1 MFSLKQAALLVIH
14 LLKIQNVFQV
24 SATEIHRNMLVSSG
38 DPVTFTCN
46 ISENSTVLIH
56 WTSGRYYF
64 TYSRSLNQT
73 KSNFSSERVKID
85 SNIPSKL
92 CIFRAQRDDA
102 GLYTCTITDGGGYHK
117 ITWDLTVSKQEGTR
131 FLKYVWFILSPAI
144 GLLLCC
150 ITSAFCL
157 CRRKNATGNQD
168 LDLNNSR
175 ILSCVVYNVQLE
187 EKAVPSQIKMTA
199 M

>member
-1 MFSLKQAALLVIH
+1 
-14 LLKIQNVFQV
+14 
-24 SATEIHRNMLVSSG
+24 MLVSSG

-46 ISENSTVLIH
+46 ISENATVLIH

-92 CIFRAQRDDA
+92 CIFRAQHDDA
-102 GLYTCTITDGGGYHK
+102 GLYTCTITDGGGYNK
-117 ITWDLTVSKQEGTR
+117 FTWDLTVSEQEGIC
-131 FLKYVWFILSPAI
+131 FSKYIFFILSPAI

-150 ITSAFCL
+150 ITVAFCL
-157 CRRKNATGNQD
+157 CRNCGRRSECQGSVHNQYQYPRSQSIQQD
-168 LDLNNSR
+168 CDSVFTPQTVPTNLPDSPNCRRSKQQRNDYIERRNS
-175 ILSCVVYNVQLE
+175 IYALL
-187 EKAVPSQIKMTA
+187 
-199 M
+199 

>member
-1 MFSLKQAALLVIH
+1 MFSLKQAALLFIH

-24 SATEIHRNMLVSSG
+24 SATQLGAHWNMWVSSG

-46 ISENSTVLIH
+46 ISENATVLIH

-73 KSNFSSERVKID
+73 KTNFSSERVKID

-92 CIFRAQRDDA
+92 CIFRAQHDDA
-102 GLYTCTITDGGGYHK
+102 GLYTCTITGGGGHHK
-117 ITWDLTVSKQEGTR
+117 ITWNLTVSEQEGTR
-131 FLKYVWFILSPAI
+131 FSKYAFFILSPAI

-157 CRRKNATGNQD
+157 C
-168 LDLNNSR
+168 
-175 ILSCVVYNVQLE
+175 
-187 EKAVPSQIKMTA
+187 
-199 M
+199 